1 MNNGGDVLPGTVL
14 SWAEQLPDE
23 AHSFLSLHLPPG
35 EKSAISP
42 STIPPSPPPLLLLLP
57 RPAGAAAI
65 LAETKHN
72 AMNHRSVTQNIVQ
85 K

>member
-1 MNNGGDVLPGTVL
+1 MNNRGDVLPGTVL
-14 SWAEQLPDE
+14 SRAEQLPDE

-42 STIPPSPPPLLLLLP
+42 STIPPPPPSLLLLMP

-72 AMNHRSVTQNIVQ
+72 AMNHRLLKKNYSD
-85 K
+85 

>member
-1 MNNGGDVLPGTVL
+1 MNNGGDVLPVTVL
-14 SWAEQLPDE
+14 SRAEQLPDE

-42 STIPPSPPPLLLLLP
+42 STIPPTSCFST
-57 RPAGAAAI
+57 AAA
-65 LAETKHN
+65 AETKHN
-72 AMNHRSVTQNIVQ
+72 SMKYQNIIQ